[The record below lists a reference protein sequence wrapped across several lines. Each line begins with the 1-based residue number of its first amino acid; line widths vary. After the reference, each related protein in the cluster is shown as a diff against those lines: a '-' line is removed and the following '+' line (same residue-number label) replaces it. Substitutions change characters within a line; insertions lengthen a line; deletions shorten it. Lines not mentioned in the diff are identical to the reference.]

1 MQQAGDEAAA
11 LGLDD
16 PLQCIGIAGEE
27 IARRTGGDRLLH
39 QIQQAL
45 AWFLL
50 ADRQLIEQLQQE
62 AGIEQVKRRE
72 GTEQRLAPVTAGKPA
87 VVEGEG
93 LAGQQTLA
101 EFSPL
106 LLIIGLKAVQGA
118 AWQIEPGVAVLPG
131 EPRIGG
137 DPQA

>member
-1 MQQAGDEAAA
+1 MRTVLDELEEFVLEDHLARGVSQVEPHFEGAGVALTHLAFLQVAGQVQQAGDEAAA

-50 ADRQLIEQLQQE
+50 ADRQ
-62 AGIEQVKRRE
+62 
-72 GTEQRLAPVTAGKPA
+72 
-87 VVEGEG
+87 
-93 LAGQQTLA
+93 
-101 EFSPL
+101 
-106 LLIIGLKAVQGA
+106 
-118 AWQIEPGVAVLPG
+118 
-131 EPRIGG
+131 
-137 DPQA
+137 